1 MSILV
6 LALSSCDFVSS
17 IVNRDKVLVEV
28 CGKRLTENELFRN
41 LDLTGLS
48 SSDSAAAIDLY
59 IRDWASSN
67 LMYELARDEFSGS
80 EEIDSLVESYRQSLY
95 VYEYEL
101 QLIKDHLSSQIT
113 DDQVFAY
120 YNDHPSL
127 FYLQEPLMKGISLS
141 VLNQSPD
148 FQVIKLLME
157 SPSSGNM
164 DMIESYSVKDAAKFD
179 YFNDT
184 WTLFSDIQKRCPLP
198 IHELDFKDGTL
209 YTESDSVR
217 TVFLYVTKCVATG
230 NMQPFEF
237 AKSRIHSILT
247 EQKKNTYLR
256 SYRNDLYEKGLEN
269 GAVKRY

>member
-1 MSILV
+1 MSNKILRFAQVGIMSILV

-256 SYRNDLYEKGLEN
+256 SYRNDL
-269 GAVKRY
+269 